1 VESALHSFLVSIPQA
16 AAIWITMLL
25 AVAVAV
31 TVLARPG
38 RAAASV
44 EPTIDAAPPRD
55 LGVVVGTEAD
65 EVHKRATTTPRSR
78 GGGPRSRGTEY
89 ADEVA
94 VAAERAAAT
103 AAGRRGA
110 WEAAREEVDAAWAA
124 YEDAD
129 RAARRT
135 AAAAAF
141 PAPARRGPGEN
152 ADRERYLHRTA
163 TAACRRREISIKQLN
178 EALAHRGWNPRL
190 HPVAQEAALCAA
202 VREHR
207 LAAYRTATARE
218 QEAWHAAEAASD
230 ALSSLRAEALAARLR
245 TDRPAG
251 VPWWGEQSAT
261 TQPLPVV
268 PVQSTVDGRHP
279 IAA

>member
-1 VESALHSFLVSIPQA
+1 MHSFLVSIPQA

-38 RAAASV
+38 RAVAPAD
-44 EPTIDAAPPRD
+44 PTIDAASSRAVAPDPTIDAASLRD

-65 EVHKRATTTPRSR
+65 EARERATTTPRSGR
-78 GGGPRSRGTEY
+78 EEEG
-89 ADEVA
+89 
-94 VAAERAAAT
+94 AAAT
-103 AAGRRGA
+103 AAHHRAA
-110 WEAAREEVDAAWAA
+110 WEVAREEVDAAWAA
-124 YEDAD
+124 YDDAD

-135 AAAAAF
+135 AAASAF
-141 PAPARRGPGEN
+141 RAPARRGPGEN

-190 HPVAQEAALCAA
+190 HPVAQEAALCNAI
-202 VREHR
+202 REHR
-207 LAAYRTATARE
+207 LAAYRAATARE
-218 QEAWHAAEAASD
+218 QEAWHAAEAAAA
-230 ALSSLRAEALAARLR
+230 ALSGLRAEALAALLR

-251 VPWWGEQSAT
+251 VPSWGEQRAT
-261 TQPLPVV
+261 MP
-268 PVQSTVDGRHP
+268 STVDGRHP

>member
-1 VESALHSFLVSIPQA
+1 VESALHSFLISIPQA

-31 TVLARPG
+31 AATVLARPG
-38 RAAASV
+38 RLAAAPADS
-44 EPTIDAAPPRD
+44 TIDDAAR
-55 LGVVVGTEAD
+55 
-65 EVHKRATTTPRSR
+65 
-78 GGGPRSRGTEY
+78 Y

-94 VAAERAAAT
+94 VAAERAAAM
-103 AAGRRGA
+103 AARQRAA
-110 WEAAREEVDAAWAA
+110 WEAAREQVDAAWAA

-135 AAAAAF
+135 ASATAF
-141 PAPARRGPGEN
+141 PVLARRRRPGEN
-152 ADRERYLHRTA
+152 AERERYLHRAA

-190 HPVAQEAALCAA
+190 HPVVQESALCNAI
-202 VREHR
+202 REHR
-207 LAAYRTATARE
+207 LAAYRAATAHE
-218 QEAWHAAEAASD
+218 QQAWHAAEAAAA
-230 ALSSLRAEALAARLR
+230 ALGSLRAEALAARLR

-251 VPWWGEQSAT
+251 VPWWSEQWAT
-261 TQPLPVV
+261 TQPLPIVTV
-268 PVQSTVDGRHP
+268 PSTVDGRHP